1 MLDGAVFF
9 AIIKEENEVI
19 WMVQDRNPEYFL
31 AIASEKSISK
41 AAERLHISQ
50 PYLSQYVIHL
60 EKEFGVR
67 LLDRTKSPLAL
78 TAAGKVYA
86 NYLEDSSQ
94 LYEQL
99 LQDFTRLNASRRQ
112 TLRVAMSNWR
122 ASTLLPS
129 ILPAFSQE
137 HPEAHLELLERPT
150 SEMFRLVA
158 DNTVDFAIMNTNLN
172 TPDYLTTETILY
184 EKILLVGNR
193 GNLAAQALAE
203 ACRAGREPKL
213 SVLEH
218 ERFVLLYPEI
228 LLAMRVNN
236 FLEQEHITVENA
248 LYTTNAT
255 TALNLTAENYG
266 FCFVNET
273 AVHNAPNRGE
283 LLFFDLDSPDLVHP
297 LSVVYKKKRHLLP
310 AARAFVDAARRFL
323 QSQSWRSECDCR
335 VEHGRPV

>member
-1 MLDGAVFF
+1 M
-9 AIIKEENEVI
+9 
-19 WMVQDRNPEYFL
+19 
-31 AIASEKSISK
+31 
-41 AAERLHISQ
+41 
-50 PYLSQYVIHL
+50 
-60 EKEFGVR
+60 
-67 LLDRTKSPLAL
+67 
-78 TAAGKVYA
+78 
-86 NYLEDSSQ
+86 
-94 LYEQL
+94 
-99 LQDFTRLNASRRQ
+99 NASRRQ

-193 GNLAAQALAE
+193 GNRAAQALAE
-203 ACRAGREPKL
+203 ACRAGREPEL

-236 FLEQEHITVENA
+236 FLEREHITVENA

-283 LLFFDLDSPDLVHP
+283 LFFFDLDSPDLVHP

-323 QSQSWRSECDCR
+323 QSQSWRSEGDCL
-335 VEHGRPV
+335 VGHGRPV

>member
-122 ASTLLPS
+122 A
-129 ILPAFSQE
+129 
-137 HPEAHLELLERPT
+137 
-150 SEMFRLVA
+150 
-158 DNTVDFAIMNTNLN
+158 IMTTNLI
-172 TPDYLTTETILY
+172 TPDSPTTETILY

-193 GNLAAQALAE
+193 GNRAAQALAE
-203 ACRAGREPKL
+203 ACRTGREPEL

-236 FLEQEHITVENA
+236 FLEREHITVENA

>member
-1 MLDGAVFF
+1 MLDGVVFF

-137 HPEAHLELLERPT
+137 HPETHLELLERPT

-193 GNLAAQALAE
+193 GNRAAQALAE
-203 ACRAGREPKL
+203 ACRAGREPEL
-213 SVLEH
+213 TVLEH

-236 FLEQEHITVENA
+236 FLEREHITVENA

-255 TALNLTAENYG
+255 TALNLTAENYV

>member
-1 MLDGAVFF
+1 MRQNYQTNVKFSTLEDA
-9 AIIKEENEVI
+9 K
-19 WMVQDRNPEYFL
+19 
-31 AIASEKSISK
+31 AIAKDYEQSVFGKENGVSGNVKKFQELRATHKRHGQNSARFNAVLEGIQQI
-41 AAERLHISQ
+41 ERLR
-50 PYLSQYVIHL
+50 
-60 EKEFGVR
+60 EE
-67 LLDRTKSPLAL
+67 
-78 TAAGKVYA
+78 
-86 NYLEDSSQ
+86 
-94 LYEQL
+94 
-99 LQDFTRLNASRRQ
+99 
-112 TLRVAMSNWR
+112 RV
-122 ASTLLPS
+122 
-129 ILPAFSQE
+129 SQE

-193 GNLAAQALAE
+193 GNRAAQALAE
-203 ACRAGREPKL
+203 ACRAGREPEL

-236 FLEQEHITVENA
+236 FLEREHITVENA

>member
-1 MLDGAVFF
+1 M
-9 AIIKEENEVI
+9 I
-19 WMVQDRNPEYFL
+19 QDRNPEYFL

-67 LLDRTKSPLAL
+67 LLDRTKTPLRL
-78 TAAGKVYA
+78 TAAGRVYA
-86 NYLEDSSQ
+86 NYLEDSTQ

-112 TLRVAMSNWR
+112 TLRVTMSNWR

-129 ILPAFSQE
+129 ILPDFSRE

-150 SEMFRLVA
+150 SEMLRLIA
-158 DNTVDFAIMNTNLN
+158 DNTVDFAIVNTNLN

-193 GNLAAQALAE
+193 ANAAAQALAE
-203 ACRAGREPKL
+203 ECRAGHEPDL

-228 LLAMRVNN
+228 MLAMRVNN
-236 FLEQEHITVENA
+236 FLERKHITVENA
-248 LYTTNAT
+248 LYTSNAT
-255 TALNLTAENYG
+255 TALNLTAGNYG

-273 AVHNAPNRGE
+273 GVHNAPNRSE
-283 LLFFDLDSPDLVHP
+283 LIFFDLDSPDLVHP

-310 AARAFVDAARRFL
+310 AARAFVDATRRFL
-323 QSQSWRSECDCR
+323 QSQAWRGECDCR
-335 VEHGRPV
+335 VHHDTL

>member
-129 ILPAFSQE
+129 ILPAFSQA
-137 HPEAHLELLERPT
+137 HPEAHHELLARP
-150 SEMFRLVA
+150 
-158 DNTVDFAIMNTNLN
+158 
-172 TPDYLTTETILY
+172 ETILY

-193 GNLAAQALAE
+193 GNRAAQALAE
-203 ACRAGREPKL
+203 ACRTGREPEL

-236 FLEQEHITVENA
+236 FLEREHITVENA

>member
-1 MLDGAVFF
+1 M
-9 AIIKEENEVI
+9 I
-19 WMVQDRNPEYFL
+19 QDRNPEYFL

-67 LLDRTKSPLAL
+67 LLDRTKTPLRL
-78 TAAGKVYA
+78 TAAGRVYA
-86 NYLEDSSQ
+86 NYLEDSTQ

-112 TLRVAMSNWR
+112 TLRVTMSNWR

-129 ILPAFSQE
+129 ILPDFSRE

-150 SEMFRLVA
+150 SEMFRLIA
-158 DNTVDFAIMNTNLN
+158 DNTVDFAIVNTNLN

-193 GNLAAQALAE
+193 ANAAAHALAE
-203 ACRAGREPKL
+203 ECRAGHEPDL

-228 LLAMRVNN
+228 MLAMRVNN
-236 FLEQEHITVENA
+236 FLERKHITVENA
-248 LYTTNAT
+248 LYTSNAT
-255 TALNLTAENYG
+255 TALNLTAGNYG

-273 AVHNAPNRGE
+273 GVHNAPNRSE
-283 LLFFDLDSPDLVHP
+283 LIFFDLDSPDLVHP

-310 AARAFVDAARRFL
+310 AARAFVDATRRFL
-323 QSQSWRSECDCR
+323 QSQAWRGECDCR
-335 VEHGRPV
+335 VHHDAL

>member
-1 MLDGAVFF
+1 MIGDL
-9 AIIKEENEVI
+9 
-19 WMVQDRNPEYFL
+19 
-31 AIASEKSISK
+31 
-41 AAERLHISQ
+41 
-50 PYLSQYVIHL
+50 
-60 EKEFGVR
+60 
-67 LLDRTKSPLAL
+67 
-78 TAAGKVYA
+78 
-86 NYLEDSSQ
+86 Q
-94 LYEQL
+94 L
-99 LQDFTRLNASRRQ
+99 
-112 TLRVAMSNWR
+112 
-122 ASTLLPS
+122 
-129 ILPAFSQE
+129 
-137 HPEAHLELLERPT
+137 
-150 SEMFRLVA
+150 
-158 DNTVDFAIMNTNLN
+158 
-172 TPDYLTTETILY
+172 
-184 EKILLVGNR
+184 G
-193 GNLAAQALAE
+193 
-203 ACRAGREPKL
+203 EPL

-236 FLEQEHITVENA
+236 FLERKHITVENA

>member
-172 TPDYLTTETILY
+172 TPDYL
-184 EKILLVGNR
+184 R
-193 GNLAAQALAE
+193 
-203 ACRAGREPKL
+203 R
-213 SVLEH
+213 
-218 ERFVLLYPEI
+218 
-228 LLAMRVNN
+228 
-236 FLEQEHITVENA
+236 
-248 LYTTNAT
+248 
-255 TALNLTAENYG
+255 
-266 FCFVNET
+266 
-273 AVHNAPNRGE
+273 
-283 LLFFDLDSPDLVHP
+283 
-297 LSVVYKKKRHLLP
+297 P
-310 AARAFVDAARRFL
+310 AARDG
-323 QSQSWRSECDCR
+323 SRSSPFSSTSVLSCSTPRSCSPCASTTFSNGSISPSKTR
-335 VEHGRPV
+335 STPPTPPQR

>member
-1 MLDGAVFF
+1 M
-9 AIIKEENEVI
+9 I
-19 WMVQDRNPEYFL
+19 QDRNPEYFL

-67 LLDRTKSPLAL
+67 LLDRTKTPLRL
-78 TAAGKVYA
+78 TAAGRVYA
-86 NYLEDSSQ
+86 NYLEDSTQ

-112 TLRVAMSNWR
+112 TLRVTMSNWR

-129 ILPAFSQE
+129 ILPDFSRE

-150 SEMFRLVA
+150 SEMFRLIA
-158 DNTVDFAIMNTNLN
+158 DNTVDFAIVNTNLN
-172 TPDYLTTETILY
+172 TPGYLTTETILY

-193 GNLAAQALAE
+193 ANAAAQALAE
-203 ACRAGREPKL
+203 ECRAGHEPDL

-228 LLAMRVNN
+228 MLAMRVNN
-236 FLEQEHITVENA
+236 FLERKHITVENA
-248 LYTTNAT
+248 LYTSNAT
-255 TALNLTAENYG
+255 TALNLTAGNYG

-273 AVHNAPNRGE
+273 GVHNAPNRSE
-283 LLFFDLDSPDLVHP
+283 LIFFDLDSPDLVHP

-310 AARAFVDAARRFL
+310 AARAFVDATRRFL
-323 QSQSWRSECDCR
+323 QSQAWRGECDCR
-335 VEHGRPV
+335 VHHDAL

>member
-1 MLDGAVFF
+1 MISVE
-9 AIIKEENEVI
+9 IKLR
-19 WMVQDRNPEYFL
+19 Q
-31 AIASEKSISK
+31 
-41 AAERLHISQ
+41 
-50 PYLSQYVIHL
+50 
-60 EKEFGVR
+60 G
-67 LLDRTKSPLAL
+67 LL
-78 TAAGKVYA
+78 
-86 NYLEDSSQ
+86 
-94 LYEQL
+94 EQL
-99 LQDFTRLNASRRQ
+99 HYAIVAQIAYRALVGVVHLLHRRKFASLDVEAHLFISIADRRIVVFDRRRQVAGNDLARVVVDRKHRQ

-193 GNLAAQALAE
+193 GNRAAQALAE
-203 ACRAGREPKL
+203 ACRAGREPEL
-213 SVLEH
+213 TVLEH

-236 FLEQEHITVENA
+236 FLEREHITVENA

>member
-1 MLDGAVFF
+1 
-9 AIIKEENEVI
+9 
-19 WMVQDRNPEYFL
+19 MVL
-31 AIASEKSISK
+31 TK
-41 AAERLHISQ
+41 A
-50 PYLSQYVIHL
+50 QY
-60 EKEFGVR
+60 
-67 LLDRTKSPLAL
+67 PA
-78 TAAGKVYA
+78 VYA
-86 NYLEDSSQ
+86 
-94 LYEQL
+94 
-99 LQDFTRLNASRRQ
+99 AVSR
-112 TLRVAMSNWR
+112 
-122 ASTLLPS
+122 
-129 ILPAFSQE
+129 
-137 HPEAHLELLERPT
+137 
-150 SEMFRLVA
+150 
-158 DNTVDFAIMNTNLN
+158 
-172 TPDYLTTETILY
+172 
-184 EKILLVGNR
+184 
-193 GNLAAQALAE
+193 AAQALAE
-203 ACRAGREPKL
+203 ACRAGREPEL

-236 FLEQEHITVENA
+236 FLEREHITVENA

>member
-99 LQDFTRLNASRRQ
+99 LQDFT
-112 TLRVAMSNWR
+112 
-122 ASTLLPS
+122 
-129 ILPAFSQE
+129 
-137 HPEAHLELLERPT
+137 HLELLERPT

-193 GNLAAQALAE
+193 GNRAAQALAE
-203 ACRAGREPKL
+203 ACRAGREPEL

-236 FLEQEHITVENA
+236 FLERKHITVENA

-310 AARAFVDAARRFL
+310 AARAFVDAARLFL

>member
-1 MLDGAVFF
+1 MLDGVVFF
-9 AIIKEENEVI
+9 AIIEEENEVI

-31 AIASEKSISK
+31 AIASEKRISK
-41 AAERLHISQ
+41 AAEWLHISQ

-158 DNTVDFAIMNTNLN
+158 DNTVDFALMNTNLN
-172 TPDYLTTETILY
+172 TPAYLTTETILY

-193 GNLAAQALAE
+193 GNRAAQALAE
-203 ACRAGREPKL
+203 ACRAGREPEL

-218 ERFVLLYPEI
+218 
-228 LLAMRVNN
+228 
-236 FLEQEHITVENA
+236 
-248 LYTTNAT
+248 
-255 TALNLTAENYG
+255 
-266 FCFVNET
+266 
-273 AVHNAPNRGE
+273 
-283 LLFFDLDSPDLVHP
+283 
-297 LSVVYKKKRHLLP
+297 
-310 AARAFVDAARRFL
+310 
-323 QSQSWRSECDCR
+323 
-335 VEHGRPV
+335 

>member
-1 MLDGAVFF
+1 MLDGVDFF

-193 GNLAAQALAE
+193 GNRAAQALAE
-203 ACRAGREPKL
+203 ACRAGREPEL

-236 FLEQEHITVENA
+236 FLERKHITVENA

-266 FCFVNET
+266 FC
-273 AVHNAPNRGE
+273 
-283 LLFFDLDSPDLVHP
+283 
-297 LSVVYKKKRHLLP
+297 LSLIHISEP
-310 AARAFVDAARRFL
+310 TRR
-323 QSQSWRSECDCR
+323 S
-335 VEHGRPV
+335 